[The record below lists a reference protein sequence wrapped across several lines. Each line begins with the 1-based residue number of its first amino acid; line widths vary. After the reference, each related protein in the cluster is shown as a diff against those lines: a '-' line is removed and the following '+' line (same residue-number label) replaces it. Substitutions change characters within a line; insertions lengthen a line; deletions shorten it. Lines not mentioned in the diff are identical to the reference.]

1 MKSAGRNNSD
11 NEDLEND
18 DDIYENDGNG
28 KSQNQFLLIFPSK
41 RNPLEQYQEF
51 MDYSQKCYENFTG
64 SYSKKNREEK
74 EAAKIQAENNARE

>member
-1 MKSAGRNNSD
+1 MKSVGRNNSD

-41 RNPLEQYQEF
+41 RNP
-51 MDYSQKCYENFTG
+51 
-64 SYSKKNREEK
+64 
-74 EAAKIQAENNARE
+74 